1 MNDLIKEN
9 RKVKNEFKLFKA
21 CIEISKLGCEDKIV
35 QVYFIGLKI
44 LVQCLNPPICGI
56 EISKEQINKEIQQ
69 FIGIL
74 LTKISELNY
83 RARDISQATLVG
95 LFYHP

>member
-44 LVQCLNPPICGI
+44 LV
-56 EISKEQINKEIQQ
+56 
-69 FIGIL
+69 
-74 LTKISELNY
+74 
-83 RARDISQATLVG
+83 
-95 LFYHP
+95 